1 MYQALL
7 IALAALPVIIIL
19 FLVYIRDKN
28 KEPMVLLIKLFLSGF
43 LAVGLVLILN
53 DLLSMFIPFMQ
64 KSLAE
69 KTTVEL
75 ILYTFFGVALV
86 EELSKWIMTY
96 IFGYVNKEFDELYD
110 IVIYAV
116 FVSLGFAFL
125 ENIWY
130 VIRDSSIN
138 SALMRAV
145 SAVPGHTCF
154 AISMGY
160 NLSLAKHYAIKKQPN
175 KETTYVVLSIVIP
188 TILHGIYDFC
198 LMSQYKMFMTVFSF
212 FIIGLYAFSIYR
224 VAKLSANNKKIK
236 FKNKFCKTCGKVVT
250 GEYCS
255 MCGTK
260 QE

>member
-7 IALAALPVIIIL
+7 ITLAALPVIIIL
-19 FLVYIRDKN
+19 FLIYFRDKN

-43 LAVGLVLILN
+43 LSVGIVLILN
-53 DLLSMFIPFMQ
+53 DLLSMFLPFMQ

-69 KTTVEL
+69 KTIVEL
-75 ILYTFFGVALV
+75 LLYTFLGVALV
-86 EELSKWIMTY
+86 EESSKWIMTY
-96 IFGYVNKEFDELYD
+96 IFGYKNKEFDELYD
-110 IVIYAV
+110 ALLYAV

-154 AISMGY
+154 AIAMGY
-160 NLSLAKHYAIKKQPN
+160 NLSMAKFYEFKKDPC
-175 KETTYVVLSIVIP
+175 KKKKYLILSIVIP

-198 LMSQYKMFMTVFSF
+198 LMSQYQILMTVFSV
-212 FIIGLYAFSIYR
+212 FIIVLYVFSIMR
-224 VAKLSANNKKIK
+224 VAKVAKSNKKIK

-250 GEYCS
+250 GEFCS
-255 MCGTK
+255 RCGTR